1 LDRGRVERVGGGA
14 DQDHAGL
21 PDRVRGPDDRAE
33 VAGIAD
39 LVQVEEHRAPV
50 RRELVERG
58 YAGAHDRSPAGGPV
72 PVGDPVEQ
80 VGGQPRHPYPAGA
93 LLFHHPGGRLRTEQV
108 RSHHQGLDLCPGLH
122 RLPDRLDPPHH
133 ERAFPAAVPAI
144 GEQADPLHERVARAA
159 DQVGHGY
166 VLRLPTTLRG
176 AAAGAPG
183 WPSGASLAGARGVR
197 LPQWR
202 QDVRGG
208 GRPVR
213 PTPAAGQ
220 PRRIG
225 PFLIMRRL
233 GAGGMGVVYL
243 GRHESSAALAAV
255 KVLHPE
261 AADPVLLARLR
272 RELAAARSVPRF
284 CTAPVVAADLTG
296 DPPYVATEYIEGP
309 TLAEAVARRGTLAGA
324 DLEGLALGVAMA
336 LRAIHDH
343 GVVHR
348 DLKPS
353 NILLSHLGPRVID
366 FGIARGPAVPGDTQ
380 LTLAG
385 QAVGTVPYMAPEQV
399 LGEEVTAAADVFAWA
414 GVLTYAATGRP
425 PFGSDDTTPQRILSE
440 EPVVSG
446 IDEPLWG
453 LVLA

>member
-1 LDRGRVERVGGGA
+1 
-14 DQDHAGL
+14 
-21 PDRVRGPDDRAE
+21 
-33 VAGIAD
+33 
-39 LVQVEEHRAPV
+39 
-50 RRELVERG
+50 
-58 YAGAHDRSPAGGPV
+58 
-72 PVGDPVEQ
+72 
-80 VGGQPRHPYPAGA
+80 
-93 LLFHHPGGRLRTEQV
+93 
-108 RSHHQGLDLCPGLH
+108 
-122 RLPDRLDPPHH
+122 
-133 ERAFPAAVPAI
+133 
-144 GEQADPLHERVARAA
+144 
-159 DQVGHGY
+159 Y

-176 AAAGAPG
+176 AATGAPG

-414 GVLTYAATGRP
+414 GVLTFAATGRP
-425 PFGSDDTTPQRILSE
+425 PFGSDDTTPQRILAE

-453 LVLA
+453 LGLAAFHKTPGRRPSAAKLVSLISRRRPRVADQVREKATEPAQRMPPTLVDPDLAEWAARDRAPRWPSAPAGTTAPAGTAPAGTAPAGTT